1 MRLIAGMAAN
11 DLSYDR
17 ALSVFGPS
25 MGRDLELPWVA
36 TVGDQRRRTTIADPA
51 FSMRDYCGKLCGTSL
66 VTRGAS
72 PASLACM

>member
-36 TVGDQRRRTTIADPA
+36 TVGNQRRRPRLLIQRSRCATIAA
-51 FSMRDYCGKLCGTSL
+51 NFAVRLL
-66 VTRGAS
+66 
-72 PASLACM
+72 